1 MTTGQQC
8 YYASTY
14 SAGADGYWMLGS
26 YLRTKKITSLWD
38 ESRHYVLDKNGMET
52 ETGAVRLPE
61 KVNFIRSNKNHGRF
75 RQIDGSF
82 GPVELLI
89 AGGEK

>member
-1 MTTGQQC
+1 MTTC
-8 YYASTY
+8 YYAYTY
-14 SAGADGYWMLGS
+14 SDGADGYWMLGS
-26 YLRTKKITSLWD
+26 YVRPKKITSLWAVA
-38 ESRHYVLDKNGMET
+38 RHDVIDANGMET
-52 ETGAVRLPE
+52 EAATVRSPE
-61 KVNFIRSNKNHGRF
+61 KVKFIRIDKNHGRF